1 MVNTDLKVGNVV
13 TIRLSCQKQK
23 DMNFHKANQ
32 PIKST
37 TYFKFFHQNVRGL
50 EKKAG
55 EPLSH
60 LHPDSPH
67 VLYLTEHHLSMNK

>member
-1 MVNTDLKVGNVV
+1 MVNADLKVGNVV
-13 TIRLSCQKQK
+13 TTTLSCQKQK
-23 DMNFHKANQ
+23 DVNFHKTNQ

-37 TYFKFFHQNVRGL
+37 TYFKLFQQNVRGL
-50 EKKAG
+50 GKKAG

-67 VLYLTEHHLSMNK
+67 VLCLTEHHLK